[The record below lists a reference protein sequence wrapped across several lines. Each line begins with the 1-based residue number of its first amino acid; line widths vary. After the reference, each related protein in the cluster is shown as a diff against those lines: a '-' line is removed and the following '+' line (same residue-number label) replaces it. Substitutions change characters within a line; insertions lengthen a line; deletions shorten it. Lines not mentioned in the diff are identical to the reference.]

1 MSIRTRFLAVISV
14 IMLATIG
21 TLLICG
27 YLLTS
32 RFLLREVDQNLDNR
46 VQIVSELLQSRPRLR
61 GGSRMR
67 NPITDALL
75 PTRFDAITQVISAD
89 GDILIG
95 FGEIDLPIS
104 QDALRIANN
113 DRSKRDRAS
122 IEVNGEK
129 YRMLTVPIRG
139 GGALQIAISINDIER
154 AKSAIQRGGLLLA
167 IFGMFG
173 AVAIAWLSAQRVS
186 RPIQDLADAAEEI
199 ARTGNL
205 QVAVD
210 VGGDTE
216 IRQLTASFNAMTR
229 ALQSSRDQ
237 QKQLVQNASHE
248 FRTPLT
254 SLRANSELLQRSDL
268 GQEARFEVLRDIRIE
283 IDELTSL
290 TSELSALA
298 TDQKTIEET
307 TIVDLGSVIEE
318 IVDRAR
324 RRYSQEIKLN
334 VESSAS
340 VSVRQ
345 SQFDRALSNLI
356 DNAAKFS
363 PSDKSIEVL
372 VRAKRIEVVDHGLGV
387 ADEEKSQIFDR
398 FFRAIATRS
407 LPGSGL
413 GLAIVKQFADD
424 HNAKVEVADTPGGGA
439 TIIIQFKD

>member
-104 QDALRIANN
+104 QDALRIADN

-167 IFGMFG
+167 IFCMFG

-237 QKQLVQNASHE
+237 QKQLVQDASHE

-268 GQEARFEVLRDIRIE
+268 GQDARFEVLRDIRIE

-424 HNAKVEVADTPGGGA
+424 HNAKVEVADTPEGGA

>member
-1 MSIRTRFLAVISV
+1 
-14 IMLATIG
+14 
-21 TLLICG
+21 
-27 YLLTS
+27 
-32 RFLLREVDQNLDNR
+32 
-46 VQIVSELLQSRPRLR
+46 
-61 GGSRMR
+61 
-67 NPITDALL
+67 
-75 PTRFDAITQVISAD
+75 
-89 GDILIG
+89 
-95 FGEIDLPIS
+95 
-104 QDALRIANN
+104 
-113 DRSKRDRAS
+113 
-122 IEVNGEK
+122 
-129 YRMLTVPIRG
+129 
-139 GGALQIAISINDIER
+139 
-154 AKSAIQRGGLLLA
+154 
-167 IFGMFG
+167 
-173 AVAIAWLSAQRVS
+173 
-186 RPIQDLADAAEEI
+186 
-199 ARTGNL
+199 
-205 QVAVD
+205 
-210 VGGDTE
+210 
-216 IRQLTASFNAMTR
+216 MTR

-237 QKQLVQNASHE
+237 QKQLVQDASHE

>member
-14 IMLATIG
+14 IMTVTIG

-32 RFLLREVDQNLDNR
+32 RLLLREVDRNLDNR
-46 VQIVSELLQSRPRLR
+46 VQIVSELLQSRQRLR
-61 GGSRMR
+61 RGDRMR

-75 PTRFDAITQVISAD
+75 PTRFDAITQVISSD
-89 GDILIG
+89 GEILIG
-95 FGEIDLPIS
+95 IGEIDLPVS
-104 QDALRIANN
+104 QDVIQIANN
-113 DRSKRDRAS
+113 DQSKRDRAS
-122 IEVNGEK
+122 IEVNGEN

-139 GGALQIAISINDIER
+139 GGALQIAILIDDIER
-154 AKSAIQRGGLLLA
+154 AKSAIQRGGLFLA
-167 IFGMFG
+167 ILGMFG
-173 AVAIAWLSAQRVS
+173 AIAIAWISAQRVS
-186 RPIQDLADAAEEI
+186 RPIQDLADAAAEI

-205 QVAVD
+205 QIAVD

-237 QKQLVQNASHE
+237 QKQLVQDASHE

-268 GQEARFEVLRDIRIE
+268 DQDARTEVLRDIRIE

-298 TDQKTIEET
+298 TDQKTIEDT
-307 TIVDLGSVIEE
+307 TTVDLGPVIEE

-324 RRYSQEIKLN
+324 RRYPQEIKLN
-334 VESSAS
+334 VENSVH
-340 VSVRQ
+340 VSVRK

-356 DNAAKFS
+356 DNASKFS
-363 PSDKSIEVL
+363 PRDRSIELL
-372 VRAKRIEVVDHGLGV
+372 VRAKRIEVVDHGPGV
-387 ADEEKSQIFDR
+387 ADAEKSQIFDR
-398 FFRAIATRS
+398 FFRATAMRS

-413 GLAIVKQFADD
+413 GLAIVKQFVDD
-424 HNAKVEVADTPGGGA
+424 HEAKVAVADTPGGGA
-439 TIIIQFKD
+439 TFIIQFKD

>member
-237 QKQLVQNASHE
+237 QKQLVQDASHE

-334 VESSAS
+334 V
-340 VSVRQ
+340 
-345 SQFDRALSNLI
+345 
-356 DNAAKFS
+356 
-363 PSDKSIEVL
+363 
-372 VRAKRIEVVDHGLGV
+372 
-387 ADEEKSQIFDR
+387 
-398 FFRAIATRS
+398 
-407 LPGSGL
+407 
-413 GLAIVKQFADD
+413 
-424 HNAKVEVADTPGGGA
+424 
-439 TIIIQFKD
+439 